1 MAALE
6 QPKALMIFLNNRE
19 LLEELSDAERG
30 RLLLALL
37 DYQERGTLPDFDGE
51 LWIVFKVLRR
61 DVDQSVARWEA
72 ECAKRSAAGKKS
84 AAVRA
89 AKKFAKNVS
98 CNNDLFADDPSEED
112 TLELEQPEAALNET
126 EQFSAEL
133 SGVERLEAA
142 FNGAEHSST
151 AFNGTERSST
161 ALNSVE
167 QASTVS
173 THTHSQSHSHT
184 QSQSHTQSHSQSHT
198 QSLSCPL
205 SESRPRTNPDSYEAS
220 SDSPAL
226 GRGRERDFDRFWK
239 AYPRKV
245 GKQAARKAFE
255 RVNQPVERLLAAL
268 ERQRADPQWRRENGR
283 FIPHPV
289 TWLNQGRWEDEGS
302 APMSQDCRLYG
313 IECL

>member
-37 DYQERGTLPDFDGE
+37 DYQERGTLPEFEGE
-51 LWIVFKVLRR
+51 LRIVFKILRR
-61 DVDQSVARWEA
+61 DVDQSIARWEA

-112 TLELEQPEAALNET
+112 TQELEQPETALNET

-142 FNGAEHSST
+142 FNGAE
-151 AFNGTERSST
+151 RSST

-173 THTHSQSHSHT
+173 TNTHTHSQSHSHT
-184 QSQSHTQSHSQSHT
+184 QSHSQSHT
-198 QSLSCPL
+198 QALSCP
-205 SESRPRTNPDSYEAS
+205 STQARTQTNPDSYEAS

-226 GRGRERDFDRFWK
+226 GRGRAEDFERFWQV
-239 AYPRKV
+239 YPRKV
-245 GKQAARKAFE
+245 GKQAARKAFD
-255 RVNQPVERLLAAL
+255 RVGVPVERLLAAL

-283 FIPHPV
+283 YIPHPV

-302 APMSQDCRLYG
+302 APTPQDCRLYG

>member
-37 DYQERGTLPDFDGE
+37 DYQERGTLPEFEGE
-51 LWIVFKVLRR
+51 LRIVFKILRR
-61 DVDQSVARWEA
+61 DVDQSIARWEA

-142 FNGAEHSST
+142 FNGAEQ
-151 AFNGTERSST
+151 SST
-161 ALNSVE
+161 ALNSLE

-173 THTHSQSHSHT
+173 TNTHTHSQSH
-184 QSQSHTQSHSQSHT
+184 SHTQSHSQSHT
-198 QSLSCPL
+198 QSLSCLL
-205 SESRPRTNPDSYEAS
+205 SESRPRTNPDLYEAS

-226 GRGRERDFDRFWK
+226 GRGRADDFKRFWQ

-245 GKQAARKAFE
+245 GKQAARKAFD
-255 RVNQPVERLLAAL
+255 RVDVPVEQLLAAL

-302 APMSQDCRLYG
+302 APTPQDCRLYG